1 MIIDTRA
8 ERWALTVALGL
19 PCATS
24 IALMTLAPGHVAPL
38 TYGVVVALLVGSA
51 TVAVNTWKAAQ
62 ATGSIGQL
70 LYETNTGLR
79 PDPGR
84 TRWDRWTNKYDQSA
98 ARGRVSAMIVLS
110 AATTAIILAAWL
122 S

>member
-8 ERWALTVALGL
+8 ERWALTLALGL
-19 PCATS
+19 PCVTS
-24 IALMTLAPGHVAPL
+24 VALMTLAPGHVAPV
-38 TYGVVVALLVGSA
+38 TYGVVVALLAGSA

-79 PDPGR
+79 PGPGR
-84 TRWDRWTNKYDQSA
+84 TRWDRWTSKYDQSA
-98 ARGRVSAMIVLS
+98 ARGRVSAMMVLS
-110 AATTAIILAAWL
+110 VATTAIILAAWL